1 VLFLR
6 ILRCEENS
14 MPVHLL
20 PAIPTVPAR
29 QGPLKGHRD
38 ALVARLA
45 TFITVLTAA
54 IAVLIVAAA
63 AVALAIT

>member
-1 VLFLR
+1 MSNTPCR
-6 ILRCEENS
+6 N
-14 MPVHLL
+14 
-20 PAIPTVPAR
+20 A
-29 QGPLKGHRD
+29 KGHRD